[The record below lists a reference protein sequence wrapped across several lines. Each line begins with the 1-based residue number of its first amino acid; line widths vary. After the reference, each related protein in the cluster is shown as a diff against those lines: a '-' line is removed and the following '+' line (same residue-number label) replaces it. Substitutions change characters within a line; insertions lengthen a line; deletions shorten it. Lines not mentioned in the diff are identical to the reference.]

1 MEQRI
6 CRRCLAKDMPDASY
20 FDNMY
25 EYIRQLDPEIKAEDP
40 LYEERLSFC
49 KECDG
54 SVGALWKCGQPS
66 GRTIARISMRSGE
79 KIQRRAAGGA
89 WEAKKVWD
97 APSALTLTFH
107 IGIV

>member
-6 CRRCLAKDMPDASY
+6 CRRCLAKDMPDTSY

-49 KECDG
+49 KECDYLLNG
-54 SVGALWKCGQPS
+54 MCRICGCFVE
-66 GRTIARISMRSGE
+66 M
-79 KIQRRAAGGA
+79 RAAIRKNHCPDIHGK
-89 WEAKKVWD
+89 W
-97 APSALTLTFH
+97 
-107 IGIV
+107 

>member
-49 KECDG
+49 KECDHLLNG
-54 SVGALWKCGQPS
+54 MCRICGCFVE
-66 GRTIARISMRSGE
+66 M
-79 KIQRRAAGGA
+79 RAANRKNHCPDIHEK
-89 WEAKKVWD
+89 W
-97 APSALTLTFH
+97 
-107 IGIV
+107 

>member
-40 LYEERLSFC
+40 LYEERLP
-49 KECDG
+49 
-54 SVGALWKCGQPS
+54 SVKS
-66 GRTIARISMRSGE
+66 VT
-79 KIQRRAAGGA
+79 
-89 WEAKKVWD
+89 
-97 APSALTLTFH
+97 T
-107 IGIV
+107 